1 MDQPDFETSELGT
14 KAYWDAVYDRENT
27 NFNEIGDIGE
37 IWFGEESVQKMVQ
50 WVCDHVTD
58 PQSSIVD
65 LGCGNGHLLLELA
78 AEGYKNLHGIDY
90 SEAAI
95 TLAKS
100 VAQQRE
106 YGFIKYDTVD
116 LLAGTWDA
124 QFDVILDKGTFDAI
138 SLNPEL
144 PDARQKYVSA
154 VRKII
159 KPQGLVLITSCNW
172 TQDELVKL
180 FGSEFVYHSHVKY
193 PTFSFGGHSGSKIC
207 TVAFSTK

>member
-1 MDQPDFETSELGT
+1 MVKSENRSLSAAKLRT
-14 KAYWDAVYDRENT
+14 L
-27 NFNEIGDIGE
+27 IHLCDIR
-37 IWFGEESVQKMVQ
+37 FGEESVQKMVQ

-180 FGSEFVYHSHVKY
+180 FGSGKADMNEFSCTCLNQRKSIIRVRISLACQIPHVLVWW
-193 PTFSFGGHSGSKIC
+193 T
-207 TVAFSTK
+207 